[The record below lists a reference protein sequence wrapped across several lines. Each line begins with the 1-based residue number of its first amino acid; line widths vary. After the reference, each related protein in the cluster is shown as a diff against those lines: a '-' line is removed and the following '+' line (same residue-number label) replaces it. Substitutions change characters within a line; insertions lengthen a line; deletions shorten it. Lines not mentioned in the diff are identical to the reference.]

1 MTGART
7 RARRVR
13 RARRDGRTWQQRLL
27 LGSNAVMIVAALGL
41 AWLLNASWNKTAS
54 VNRVELSGA
63 LTPANPTTPGKR
75 VINILLVGSDSSAGL
90 DPDDPVAA
98 GRVGE
103 RNGDVI
109 IIAHLDE
116 RDGSAAL
123 LSLPRDLWVP
133 IADSSRQA
141 KINSAFAVGGP
152 STLIETI
159 EEGLGIPINYFVN
172 VDFAGFEGLVEAVGS
187 VDIFFESPARDWNA
201 THDRTQTGFEI
212 LTTGC
217 QTLDPPTALSYV
229 RSRYYQTQDVD
240 GRWITD
246 PDGDLGRIRRQ
257 QDFLQRLMQRAIDL
271 GARNPFVLSDLV
283 DAGLDNVSLDQDLTP
298 QLLLDLGRTYAA
310 FEPGSLATYSYPA
323 VFGEVGTNSVLFPLT
338 DEAVPLVALFGGEAS
353 DSPATVRVRIVHDQ
367 DESELAD
374 DLRSVLVEA
383 GFDLPVASAATADP
397 GIVIRHGVD
406 GLQAAGLVLAALD
419 EVGVE
424 TTGVAPRLEETGGLL
439 GRDVVV
445 VVGATVDNTGA
456 EKGAAKTDES
466 ATDGT
471 SGPSPTVGDS
481 ARDAVRPTTEPTT
494 SSPSGELT
502 STSVGDEN
510 DPLAASSNEEMGKP
524 LLGECP

>member
-1 MTGART
+1 M
-7 RARRVR
+7 V
-13 RARRDGRTWQQRLL
+13 
-27 LGSNAVMIVAALGL
+27 IVGALGL

-109 IIAHLDE
+109 IVAHLDE

-133 IADSSRQA
+133 IANSSREA

-159 EEGLGIPINYFVN
+159 EEGLGIPINYYVN

-187 VDIFFESPARDWNA
+187 VDIFFETPARDWNA
-201 THDRTQTGFEI
+201 THDRTQTGFEM
-212 LTTGC
+212 LASGC

-229 RSRYYQTQDVD
+229 RSRYYQTQDDD
-240 GRWITD
+240 GRWVTD

-283 DAGLDNVSLDQDLTP
+283 DAGLDNVSLDQELTP

-310 FEPGSLATYSYPA
+310 FEPGSLDTYSYPA
-323 VFGEVGTNSVLFPLT
+323 VFGEVGTNSVLFPLD
-338 DEAVPLVALFGGEAS
+338 DEAAPLVSLFGGEAS
-353 DSPATVRVRIVHDQ
+353 DSPSTVRVRIVHDQ
-367 DESELAD
+367 EELEWAD
-374 DLRSVLVEA
+374 DLRSVLVDA
-383 GFDLPVASAATADP
+383 GFELPVASAASADP

-406 GLQAAGLVLAALD
+406 GLQAASLVLSTLQ
-419 EVGVE
+419 ESEGE
-424 TTGVAPRLEETGGLL
+424 TNGIAPRLEETGGLL

-445 VVGATVDNTGA
+445 VVGAAA
-456 EKGAAKTDES
+456 EEAVSNKNDES
-466 ATDGT
+466 VVESDTR
-471 SGPSPTVGDS
+471 PSTTVGDTASGTPTADGGPSTS
-481 ARDAVRPTTEPTT
+481 APSEETTAA
-494 SSPSGELT
+494 
-502 STSVGDEN
+502 SVGDVT
-510 DPLAASSNEEMGKP
+510 SSSQAPSEQEMGKP
-524 LLGECP
+524 LYGECQ